1 MQSTRRSLSL
11 ANKLN
16 RRLLSTPVTSHTPK
30 QPSAT
35 LRNTLL
41 YTGALTLGSVLGI
54 ATGEYLLTDETRPS
68 FVSTRTISSKVG
80 SDFPL
85 KITLYQ
91 YQTCLYSTQ
100 VRTYLDYFG
109 LGYDLVEVDSA
120 SKRSL
125 KEFTNA
131 RQLPIV
137 DATAILSAL
146 ESVRCGNGKE
156 KWGEMLTQYLP
167 VLDGKVSNCQ
177 KNPFKYYVHNSDL
190 K

>member
-41 YTGALTLGSVLGI
+41 YTGALTLGGVLGI

-68 FVSTRTISSKVG
+68 FVSTRTISSKAN

-137 DATAILSAL
+137 VLVDVATNEEWHLTNATAILSAL
-146 ESVRCGNGKE
+146 ESVRCTILK
-156 KWGEMLTQYLP
+156 KK
-167 VLDGKVSNCQ
+167 VL
-177 KNPFKYYVHNSDL
+177 
-190 K
+190 